1 MDSLIISH
9 FPPALNACAAR
20 KTGMVIFSQTGYL
33 LHASSCYNTLIR
45 IPYSKEGVL
54 IMTSNRNKTFRICF
68 IGLMAAIVFVVNY
81 LRIPFMGT
89 QLHMTNALCVLCGLL
104 FGPGA
109 GFLAAGL
116 GSGLYDIVA
125 GWGAECVITFINK
138 GVIALV
144 AGLIAYGAARK
155 DAPTGADHARVI
167 VGSVLGAL
175 AYVAL
180 YMLKTFV
187 FGQLV
192 DGLTLDAV
200 VAKML
205 TKLPGSLMNAAFA
218 FIVAPILLGALRPA
232 LKKAG
237 LYEKL

>member
-1 MDSLIISH
+1 MANS
-9 FPPALNACAAR
+9 
-20 KTGMVIFSQTGYL
+20 
-33 LHASSCYNTLIR
+33 
-45 IPYSKEGVL
+45 
-54 IMTSNRNKTFRICF
+54 RNKTFRICF

-81 LRIPFMGT
+81 FRIPFMGT

-104 FGPGA
+104 FGPSA
-109 GFLAAGL
+109 GFLAAGI

-125 GWGAECVITFINK
+125 GWGAECIITFINK
-138 GVIALV
+138 GAIALV
-144 AGLIAYGAARK
+144 AGFIGYRAARK
-155 DAPTGADHARVI
+155 DAPTSADHVKVI

-175 AYVAL
+175 TYVAL

-192 DGLTLDAV
+192 DGLTYDAV
-200 VAKML
+200 VTKML
-205 TKLPGSLMNAAFA
+205 TKLPGSLMNATFA
-218 FIVAPILLGALRPA
+218 FIVAPILLGAIKPA

>member
-1 MDSLIISH
+1 M
-9 FPPALNACAAR
+9 AN
-20 KTGMVIFSQTGYL
+20 
-33 LHASSCYNTLIR
+33 
-45 IPYSKEGVL
+45 
-54 IMTSNRNKTFRICF
+54 NRNKTFKICF

-125 GWGAECVITFINK
+125 GWGAECIITFINK

-144 AGLIAYGAARK
+144 AGLIGYKAARK
-155 DAPTGADHARVI
+155 DTTDTTDRVKII

-192 DGLTLDAV
+192 DGLTFDAV
-200 VAKML
+200 IAKML
-205 TKLPGSLMNAAFA
+205 TKLPGSLMNAVFA
-218 FIVAPILLGALRPA
+218 FIVAPILLGALKPA

>member
-1 MDSLIISH
+1 MLW
-9 FPPALNACAAR
+9 
-20 KTGMVIFSQTGYL
+20 KEIFTMANS
-33 LHASSCYNTLIR
+33 
-45 IPYSKEGVL
+45 
-54 IMTSNRNKTFRICF
+54 RNKTFRICF

-81 LRIPFMGT
+81 FRIPFMGT

-125 GWGAECVITFINK
+125 GWGAECIITFINK
-138 GVIALV
+138 GAIALV
-144 AGLIAYGAARK
+144 AGLIGYRAARK
-155 DAPTGADHARVI
+155 DAPSIADHTRI
-167 VGSVLGAL
+167 ITGSILGAL

-180 YMLKTFV
+180 YMLKTYIAGRFI
-187 FGQLV
+187 
-192 DGLTLDAV
+192 DGLTAEAITARL
-200 VAKML
+200 L
-205 TKLPGSLMNAAFA
+205 SKLPGSLMNAVFA
-218 FIVAPILLGALRPA
+218 FIVAPILLGAVKPA

>member
-1 MDSLIISH
+1 
-9 FPPALNACAAR
+9 
-20 KTGMVIFSQTGYL
+20 
-33 LHASSCYNTLIR
+33 
-45 IPYSKEGVL
+45 
-54 IMTSNRNKTFRICF
+54 MTSTTRGTRDSKTFRICF

-138 GVIALV
+138 GAIALV
-144 AGLIAYGAARK
+144 AGLIAYKAARK
-155 DAPTGADHARVI
+155 DTTDTADHVRII

-175 AYVAL
+175 TYVAL

-192 DGLTLDAV
+192 DGLTFDAV
-200 VAKML
+200 IAKML
-205 TKLPGSLMNAAFA
+205 TKLPGSLMNAIFA
-218 FIVAPILLGALRPA
+218 FIVAPILLGALKPA

>member
-1 MDSLIISH
+1 M
-9 FPPALNACAAR
+9 R
-20 KTGMVIFSQTGYL
+20 
-33 LHASSCYNTLIR
+33 ASR
-45 IPYSKEGVL
+45 
-54 IMTSNRNKTFRICF
+54 SNTFRTCF

-109 GFLAAGL
+109 GFMAAGI

-125 GWGAECVITFINK
+125 GWGAECIITFINK
-138 GVIALV
+138 GAIALV
-144 AGLIAYGAARK
+144 AGWIGYASARRE
-155 DAPTGADHARVI
+155 PQTSMDHARI
-167 VGSVLGAL
+167 IIASVLGAL
-175 AYVAL
+175 IYVAL

-200 VAKML
+200 TAKML
-205 TKLPGSLMNAAFA
+205 TKLPGSMINAVFA
-218 FIVAPILLGALRPA
+218 FIVAPILHGALRPA
-232 LKKAG
+232 LKHAG
-237 LYEKL
+237 LYDRL

>member
-1 MDSLIISH
+1 MLW
-9 FPPALNACAAR
+9 
-20 KTGMVIFSQTGYL
+20 KEIFTMANS
-33 LHASSCYNTLIR
+33 
-45 IPYSKEGVL
+45 
-54 IMTSNRNKTFRICF
+54 RNKTFRICF

-81 LRIPFMGT
+81 FRIPFMGT

-104 FGPGA
+104 FGPSA
-109 GFLAAGL
+109 GFLAAGI

-125 GWGAECVITFINK
+125 GWGAECIITFINK
-138 GVIALV
+138 GAIALV
-144 AGLIAYGAARK
+144 AGLIGYRAARK
-155 DAPTGADHARVI
+155 DAPSTADHVKVI

-175 AYVAL
+175 TYVAL
-180 YMLKTFV
+180 YMGKTFI

-200 VAKML
+200 TAKML

-218 FIVAPILLGALRPA
+218 FIVAPILLSAIKPA

>member
-1 MDSLIISH
+1 M
-9 FPPALNACAAR
+9 AN
-20 KTGMVIFSQTGYL
+20 
-33 LHASSCYNTLIR
+33 
-45 IPYSKEGVL
+45 
-54 IMTSNRNKTFRICF
+54 NRNKTFRICF

-125 GWGAECVITFINK
+125 GWGAECIITFINK

-144 AGLIAYGAARK
+144 AGLIGYKAARK
-155 DAPTGADHARVI
+155 DVNTSADRARII

-192 DGLTLDAV
+192 DGLTFDAV
-200 VAKML
+200 IAKML
-205 TKLPGSLMNAAFA
+205 TKLPGSLMNAVFA
-218 FIVAPILLGALRPA
+218 FIVAPILLGALKPA

>member
-1 MDSLIISH
+1 M
-9 FPPALNACAAR
+9 R
-20 KTGMVIFSQTGYL
+20 
-33 LHASSCYNTLIR
+33 SSRTN
-45 IPYSKEGVL
+45 
-54 IMTSNRNKTFRICF
+54 TFRICF

-109 GFLAAGL
+109 GFLAAGI

-125 GWGAECVITFINK
+125 GWGAECIITFINK
-138 GVIALV
+138 GAIALV
-144 AGLIAYGAARK
+144 AGLIGYASAQK
-155 DAPTGADHARVI
+155 DEQTRIDHARI
-167 VGSVLGAL
+167 ILGSVLGAL

-180 YMLKTFV
+180 YMLKTFI
-187 FGQLV
+187 FGQLI

-205 TKLPGSLMNAAFA
+205 TKLPGSLMNAVFA
-218 FIVAPILLGALRPA
+218 FIVAPILHGALRPA
-232 LKKAG
+232 LRHAG
-237 LYEKL
+237 LSDKL

>member
-1 MDSLIISH
+1 
-9 FPPALNACAAR
+9 
-20 KTGMVIFSQTGYL
+20 
-33 LHASSCYNTLIR
+33 
-45 IPYSKEGVL
+45 
-54 IMTSNRNKTFRICF
+54 MTANRDNRSNTFRICF

-109 GFLAAGL
+109 GFLAAGI

-125 GWGAECVITFINK
+125 GWGAECIITFVNK
-138 GVIALV
+138 GAIALV
-144 AGLIAYGAARK
+144 AGLIAYKACRRDTLGTADYAR
-155 DAPTGADHARVI
+155 I
-167 VGSVLGAL
+167 IIGSVLGSL

-187 FGQLV
+187 FGQFV
-192 DGLTLDAV
+192 DGLTMDAV
-200 VAKML
+200 TVKML
-205 TKLPGSLMNAAFA
+205 SKLPGSLINAVFA
-218 FIVAPILLGALRPA
+218 FIAAPILFSALRPA
-232 LKKAG
+232 LKHAG